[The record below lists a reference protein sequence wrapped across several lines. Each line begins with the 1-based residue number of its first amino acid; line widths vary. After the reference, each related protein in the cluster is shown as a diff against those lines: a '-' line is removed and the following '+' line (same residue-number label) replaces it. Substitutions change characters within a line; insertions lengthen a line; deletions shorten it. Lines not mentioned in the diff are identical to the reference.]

1 VPKANRKPVPGSAR
15 RILTDNPE
23 TGEVEGEGK
32 TIAKNFSLPDSFP
45 KPFSSITMLPSLKN
59 LAGLFAFSSL
69 FSTLLPTPTAMAS
82 DSYIQQYQGQR
93 LYSWDGKYLSQYQ
106 GSRRYEW
113 DGKYLSAYQGSR
125 RFEWDGH
132 YVSQYQGSR
141 ILEISGT
148 RISRYQGSVL
158 FEWDGQYLQKYQGGR
173 IFSVDGSVPQ
183 VILALLAGGFL

>member
-1 VPKANRKPVPGSAR
+1 MQIVATVNFGRSHPLFGPTSNINLKPM
-15 RILTDNPE
+15 
-23 TGEVEGEGK
+23 K
-32 TIAKNFSLPDSFP
+32 TLR
-45 KPFSSITMLPSLKN
+45 LL
-59 LAGLFAFSSL
+59 L
-69 FSTLLPTPTAMAS
+69 FSFSIYLLPFTPSSMAS

-106 GSRRYEW
+106 GSRIYEW
-113 DGKYLSAYQGSR
+113 DGKYLSSYQGSR

-132 YVSQYQGSR
+132 FVSQYQGSR

-158 FEWDGQYLQKYQGGR
+158 FEWDGQHLQKYQGGR